1 MFKIAKYV
9 VYDILR
15 SKVLIAYSL
24 FLLLVSFILFGLE
37 ENSGKSVISLMS
49 VVMIIVPL
57 VSIIFSTTY
66 FYNAYQFIELL
77 VAQPISRSSILLG
90 EFFGVSISLLT
101 ALLIGIGIP
110 VLIYTPD
117 ATGFVLLISG
127 FALTLSFISL
137 AFFSSVAMRD
147 KAKGIGLSLM
157 LWFYFSVIYDGLV
170 LGILFSFSEYPLEK
184 AVIAMASF
192 NPIDLGRIIILMKLD
207 ISALMGLTGA
217 VYKQFFGSNFGII
230 YSLFIMFVWIII
242 PLLVSLRIFRKK
254 NL

>member
-24 FLLLVSFILFGLE
+24 FLMLVSFSLFSME
-37 ENSGKSVISLMS
+37 ENSSKSLISLMS

-90 EFFGVSISLLT
+90 EFLGVSISLLT

-110 VLIYTPD
+110 IFIYAPD
-117 ATGFVLLISG
+117 STGFVLLISG

-147 KAKGIGLSLM
+147 KSKGIGLSLM

-184 AVIAMASF
+184 AVIALASF
-192 NPIDLGRIIILMKLD
+192 NPIDLGRIIILMKMD

-217 VYKQFFGSNFGII
+217 VYKQFFGSSFGIF
-230 YSLFIMFVWIII
+230 YSLSIMFIWIIL
-242 PLLVSLRIFRKK
+242 PLLISLLIFKRK

>member
-9 VYDILR
+9 MYDILR

-24 FLLLVSFILFGLE
+24 FLLLVSFSLFSME
-37 ENSGKSVISLMS
+37 ENSSKSLISLMS

-77 VAQPISRSSILLG
+77 VAQPINRSSILLG
-90 EFFGVSISLLT
+90 EFIGVSVSLLF
-101 ALLIGIGIP
+101 ALFTGVGIP
-110 VLIYTPD
+110 VLIYAPD
-117 ATGFVLLISG
+117 STGLVLMISG

-147 KAKGIGLSLM
+147 KAKGIGMSLM

-170 LGILFSFSEYPLEK
+170 LGILFSFNEYPLEK
-184 AVIAMASF
+184 AVIALASF
-192 NPIDLGRIIILMKLD
+192 NPIDLGRIIILMKMD

-217 VYKQFFGSNFGII
+217 VYKQFFGSNFVII
-230 YSLFIMFVWIII
+230 YSLSIMLMWIILPMLI
-242 PLLVSLRIFRKK
+242 ALRIFRKK